1 MDVSIASLNYDLA
14 EELSETPEGKWLAE
28 NAHIYGFIISYP
40 KGTEH
45 ITGYQYEPWHIRYLG
60 KDLASKVFDSKFTY
74 DEYCERFGMI

>member
-45 ITGYQYEPWHIRYLG
+45 IAGYQYEPWHIRYLG
-60 KDLASKVFDSKFTY
+60 KDLAARFLKVN
-74 DEYCERFGMI
+74 